1 MGRDELKRFFCS
13 DFYELAD
20 GMIDRCCASCGVT
33 IPPDYHRFLRDFY
46 IEAFAGILVNWFR
59 ESHTPEE
66 KENTIAYL
74 SQFVMTSL
82 PAVLRQNGK

>member
-1 MGRDELKRFFCS
+1 MSRKVSETNRLPLKVPS
-13 DFYELAD
+13 
-20 GMIDRCCASCGVT
+20 

-46 IEAFAGILVNWFR
+46 TEAFAGILVNWLR

>member
-1 MGRDELKRFFCS
+1 MSRKVSETNSLPLKVPS
-13 DFYELAD
+13 
-20 GMIDRCCASCGVT
+20 

-46 IEAFAGILVNWFR
+46 TEAFAGILVNWFR